1 MATQALNAAPLTP
14 AESWIMR
21 SVPLDEWT
29 TPVEAAPR
37 LSRLADVERMSEW
50 AYLYLETLAGKGY
63 VVRRTLA
70 DGTPQYRKAS

>member
-1 MATQALNAAPLTP
+1 MTPASNVTPLTP

-50 AYLYLETLAGKGY
+50 AYLYLETLADKGY
-63 VVRRTLA
+63 VLRRTLT
-70 DGTPQYRKAS
+70 DGTPQYRRAH

>member
-1 MATQALNAAPLTP
+1 MTTQTLNAAPLTP

-21 SVPLDEWT
+21 SVPLEEWT

-37 LSRLADVERMSEW
+37 LSQLADVARMSEW

-63 VVRRTLA
+63 VERRTLK
-70 DGTPQYRKAS
+70 DGTPQYRKTH

>member
-1 MATQALNAAPLTP
+1 MTTQAVNAAPLTP

-50 AYLYLETLAGKGY
+50 AYLYLETLADKGY
-63 VVRRTLA
+63 VERRTLA
-70 DGTPQYRKAS
+70 DGTPQYRRTH

>member
-1 MATQALNAAPLTP
+1 MMTQTPNTAPLTP

-50 AYLYLETLAGKGY
+50 AYLYLETLAAKGY
-63 VVRRTLA
+63 VVRRTLT
-70 DGTPQYRKAS
+70 DGTPQYRRSH

>member
-1 MATQALNAAPLTP
+1 MVTPTVNFAPLTP

-21 SVPLDEWT
+21 SVPLEEWT

-50 AYLYLETLAGKGY
+50 AYLYLETLADKGY

-70 DGTPQYRKAS
+70 DGTPQYRRAH